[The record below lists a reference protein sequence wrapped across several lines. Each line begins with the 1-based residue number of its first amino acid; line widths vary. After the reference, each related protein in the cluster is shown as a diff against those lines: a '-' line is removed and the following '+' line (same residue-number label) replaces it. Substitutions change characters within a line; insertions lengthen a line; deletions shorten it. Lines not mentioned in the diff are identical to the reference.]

1 MDHVDDPLAQ
11 SPSETTTPPAPLALP
26 ATRQT
31 CAVEPTGE
39 APPLPLDWQAPW
51 GSGSRNKPP
60 RSGPEPLSGVTLAD
74 VLKSPLQELLGLLN
88 NAAAKPVQPQSGQT
102 MLEWV
107 QLGLPAFPFPEDVR
121 GSFMDQ
127 VI

>member
-11 SPSETTTPPAPLALP
+11 QPAEMATPPETLALP
-26 ATRQT
+26 ATPPT
-31 CAVEPTGE
+31 YAVEPTGE
-39 APPLPLDWQAPW
+39 VPPLPLDWQAPW
-51 GSGSRNKPP
+51 GSGSKDKLP
-60 RSGPEPLSGVTLAD
+60 RSGPKHLSGVTLAD
-74 VLKSPLQELLGLLN
+74 VLKSPLQELLGMLD
-88 NAAAKPVQPQSGQT
+88 NAAAKPVQPQAGQT

-107 QLGLPAFPFPEDVR
+107 QLGLPAFPIPEDVR